1 MGQKEKQIISK
12 EAEVKQANTKLEE
25 MQQYLERKEEEV
37 VRLRGSLK
45 EVKEQNEHLLKSQEI
60 MDQREENERMSDD
73 VKRQIEEI

>member
-1 MGQKEKQIISK
+1 
-12 EAEVKQANTKLEE
+12 

-60 MDQREENERMSDD
+60 MD
-73 VKRQIEEI
+73 